1 MVTTFI
7 FDVDDTLYDQLEPF
21 RRAFQKHFSRFEDE
35 VKIEELYKLSRK
47 YSDEAFESTGYEITN
62 MRKMHIYRISKA
74 FEELGIRITD
84 EEALQFQM
92 AYEAFQNEIKLI
104 EEIPQIFE
112 LLLQRGAKIG
122 IITNGANDNQ
132 LRKINQL
139 GLDKWIAP
147 ENMLVSEGA
156 GVSKPSKEIFEAM
169 ERRMV
174 FSKNDVYY
182 IGDNFDNDVIG
193 ATAAGW
199 KTIWVNFR
207 NHKITNQEVSATY
220 VVETP
225 EELLRLVDGLT
236 QPNEKASRNY
246 YLFKS

>member
-1 MVTTFI
+1 MDYTLGRIIKMVTTFI

-74 FEELGIRITD
+74 FEELGILIID
-84 EEALQFQM
+84 EEALSFQLD
-92 AYEAFQNEIKLI
+92 YEKFQNEIKLI
-104 EEIPQIFE
+104 EKFPQIFE

-139 GLDKWIAP
+139 GLEKWISP

-169 ERRMV
+169 ERRMG

-207 NHKITNQEVSATY
+207 NHKITGQKVSETY

-225 EELLRLVDGLT
+225 EGLLRLLDGLT
-236 QPNEKASRNY
+236 RG
-246 YLFKS
+246 L

>member
-1 MVTTFI
+1 MVKTFI

-21 RRAFQKHFSRFEDE
+21 ERAFQKHFSRFKDE

-47 YSDEAFESTGYEITN
+47 YSDKAFESTGYEITN

-74 FEELGIRITD
+74 FEELGIRISD
-84 EEALQFQM
+84 EEALQFQLD
-92 AYEAFQNEIKLI
+92 YETFQNEIKLI
-104 EEIPQIFE
+104 EEFPQIFE

-139 GLDKWIAP
+139 GLEKWIAP

-169 ERRMV
+169 ERRMG

-207 NHKITNQEVSATY
+207 NHKAMGKDVSATY

-225 EELLRLVDGLT
+225 EELLRLMDGLT
-236 QPNEKASRNY
+236 RG
-246 YLFKS
+246 L

>member
-1 MVTTFI
+1 MVKIFI

-21 RRAFQKHFSRFEDE
+21 RLAFQKHFSRFEDD

-47 YSDEAFESTGYEITN
+47 YSDAAFETTGYEMTN

-84 EEALQFQM
+84 EEALQFQL
-92 AYEAFQNEIKLI
+92 AYETFQNEIKLI

-112 LLLQRGAKIG
+112 LLLQRGAKLG
-122 IITNGANDNQ
+122 VITNGANDNQ

-139 GLDKWIAP
+139 GLKEWISP

-169 ERRMV
+169 ERRMG

-207 NHKITNQEVSATY
+207 NHTARDSEIVATY
-220 VVETP
+220 VVEQP
-225 EELLRLVDGLT
+225 KDLLKLLDQLT
-236 QPNEKASRNY
+236 
-246 YLFKS
+246 

>member
-1 MVTTFI
+1 MMVKTFI

-21 RRAFQKHFSRFEDE
+21 ERAFQKHFSRFKDE

-47 YSDEAFESTGYEITN
+47 YSDEAFETTGYEITN

-74 FEELGIRITD
+74 FEELGIGITE
-84 EEALQFQM
+84 EEALAFQLD
-92 AYEAFQNEIKLI
+92 YEAFQNEIKLI

-112 LLLQRGAKIG
+112 LLLQRGAKLG
-122 IITNGANDNQ
+122 VITNGANDNQ
-132 LRKINQL
+132 LRKIKQL
-139 GLDKWIAP
+139 GLEKWIAP

-156 GVSKPSKEIFEAM
+156 GVAKPSKEIFAAM
-169 ERRMV
+169 ERRMG
-174 FSKNDVYY
+174 FAKKDVYY
-182 IGDNFDNDVIG
+182 IGDNFDNDVVG

-207 NHKITNQEVSATY
+207 NHTIIGQDISATY

-225 EELLRLVDGLT
+225 EELLRLVDGL
-236 QPNEKASRNY
+236 ARG
-246 YLFKS
+246 F

>member
-1 MVTTFI
+1 MDYTLGRIIKMVTTFI

-62 MRKMHIYRISKA
+62 LRKMHIYRISKA
-74 FEELGIRITD
+74 FEELGIRISD
-84 EEALQFQM
+84 EEALQFQLD
-92 AYEAFQNEIKLI
+92 YETFQNEIRLI
-104 EEIPQIFE
+104 EEFPQIFE

-139 GLDKWIAP
+139 GLEKWIAP

-169 ERRMV
+169 ERRMG

-193 ATAAGW
+193 ATVAGW
-199 KTIWVNFR
+199 NTIWVNFR
-207 NHKITNQEVSATY
+207 NHKAMGKDVSATY

-225 EELLRLVDGLT
+225 KELLLLVDGLT
-236 QPNEKASRNY
+236 RR
-246 YLFKS
+246 L

>member
-21 RRAFQKHFSRFEDE
+21 RRAFQKHFSRFKDD

-62 MRKMHIYRISKA
+62 LRKMHIYRILKA
-74 FEELGIRITD
+74 FEELGIWITE
-84 EEALQFQM
+84 EEALQFQLD
-92 AYEAFQNEIKLI
+92 YEIFQNEIKLI
-104 EEIPQIFE
+104 EEFPQIFE
-112 LLLQRGAKIG
+112 LLLQRRAKIG

-132 LRKINQL
+132 LRKIKQL
-139 GLDKWIAP
+139 GLEKWIAP

-169 ERRMV
+169 ERIMG

-207 NHKITNQEVSATY
+207 KHEEVNKDVSATY

-236 QPNEKASRNY
+236 RG
-246 YLFKS
+246 L

>member
-74 FEELGIRITD
+74 FEELGILIID
-84 EEALQFQM
+84 EEALSFQLD
-92 AYEAFQNEIKLI
+92 YEKFQNEIKLI
-104 EEIPQIFE
+104 EKFPQIFE

-139 GLDKWIAP
+139 GLEKWISP
-147 ENMLVSEGA
+147 GICWFRKEPVSPNPVKKSSKQWKEEW
-156 GVSKPSKEIFEAM
+156 VSQKTT
-169 ERRMV
+169 
-174 FSKNDVYY
+174 Y
-182 IGDNFDNDVIG
+182 ITLG
-193 ATAAGW
+193 
-199 KTIWVNFR
+199 TIS
-207 NHKITNQEVSATY
+207 IMT
-220 VVETP
+220 
-225 EELLRLVDGLT
+225 
-236 QPNEKASRNY
+236 
-246 YLFKS
+246 

>member
-1 MVTTFI
+1 MMAKTFI

-21 RRAFQKHFSRFEDE
+21 NRAFEKHFVRFKDE
-35 VKIEELYKLSRK
+35 VNIEELYKLSRK
-47 YSDEAFESTGYEITN
+47 YSDEAFASTGYEIKKL
-62 MRKMHIYRISKA
+62 RKMHIYRISKA

-84 EEALQFQM
+84 EEALQFQLD
-92 AYEAFQNEIKLI
+92 YETFQNEIRLI
-104 EEIPQIFE
+104 DEFPQIFE
-112 LLLQRGAKIG
+112 LLLQRSAKLG

-132 LRKINQL
+132 MRKIKQL
-139 GLDKWIAP
+139 GLGKWITP
-147 ENMLVSEGA
+147 ENMLVSETA

-169 ERRMV
+169 EIRMD

-207 NHKITNQEVSATY
+207 NHTTSDSGILATY
-220 VVETP
+220 VVEQLRD
-225 EELLRLVDGLT
+225 LLKLLDQLT
-236 QPNEKASRNY
+236 QED
-246 YLFKS
+246 F

>member
-1 MVTTFI
+1 MVKTFI

-21 RRAFQKHFSRFEDE
+21 RRAFQKHFSQFEDE

-84 EEALQFQM
+84 EEALRFQLD
-92 AYEAFQNEIKLI
+92 YETFQNEIKLI
-104 EEIPQIFE
+104 EEFPQIFE

-139 GLDKWIAP
+139 GLDKWIVP

-169 ERRMV
+169 ERRMG

-207 NHKITNQEVSATY
+207 NHTANGQKVSATY
-220 VVETP
+220 VVNTP

-236 QPNEKASRNY
+236 SGM
-246 YLFKS
+246 

>member
-1 MVTTFI
+1 MVKTFI

-21 RRAFQKHFSRFEDE
+21 RRAFQKHFSQFENE

-47 YSDEAFESTGYEITN
+47 YSDEAFETTGYEITN

-74 FEELGIRITD
+74 FEELGIRISD
-84 EEALQFQM
+84 EEALQFQLD
-92 AYEAFQNEIKLI
+92 YEAFQNEIKLI

-132 LRKINQL
+132 LRKIKQL
-139 GLDKWIAP
+139 GLEKWIAP
-147 ENMLVSEGA
+147 ENMLISEGA

-169 ERRMV
+169 ERRMG
-174 FSKNDVYY
+174 FAKNDVYY

-207 NHKITNQEVSATY
+207 NHKTIGQEVSATY
-220 VVETP
+220 VVESP
-225 EELLRLVDGLT
+225 QELLRLVDVLT
-236 QPNEKASRNY
+236 IA
-246 YLFKS
+246 L